1 MIERVF
7 LRKIGTICNQ
17 KKQTFCKAKKNR
29 ITDGLGDA
37 LFQNQTNFHLRINK
51 ISNKH
56 SVKCNP
62 TSSRL
67 TSKIIPLKFLKTL
80 LKILRVL
87 FFLTFFPDFFSQVII
102 PHHGWKLLSGLWCLN
117 YRKMHLPV
125 KKNWK
130 QTFSSTVLIITTQAE
145 GNYLFSSGNVF

>member
-67 TSKIIPLKFLKTL
+67 TSKIIPLKFLKIL

-87 FFLTFFPDFFSQVII
+87 FFLFSWFFFSSHYTSPWLEITFGFMVFKLQENASASQKKLKADIFLHGSY
-102 PHHGWKLLSGLWCLN
+102 HHYPSRG
-117 YRKMHLPV
+117 
-125 KKNWK
+125 
-130 QTFSSTVLIITTQAE
+130 
-145 GNYLFSSGNVF
+145 